1 MKIPRVGN
9 AVKRRAFLAFAMLAL
24 LAGCGEPLPADKRDY
39 AGDWQGV
46 NMRLYIGS
54 DGTVSY
60 TRVRG
65 ASRTSINAGIQ
76 RFEGANFFVG
86 VGPFATRFE
95 VSKPPHRVGNAWK
108 MTVDGVELTRVAGGA
123 GDDRSA

>member
-1 MKIPRVGN
+1 MRLRN
-9 AVKRRAFLAFAMLAL
+9 LLAVAMLAL
-24 LAGCGEPLPADKRDY
+24 VVGCGEPLPSDKSDY

-54 DGTVSY
+54 NGNVSY
-60 TRVRG
+60 QRVRG
-65 ASRTSINAGIQ
+65 ASRTSINAPLQ

-86 VGPFATRFE
+86 VGPLTTRFE
-95 VSKPPHRVGNAWK
+95 VTRPPHRVGNVWK